1 MGFWADA
8 TRVLDRS
15 ADRVV
20 NRKGKVVR
28 TTKKVV
34 DGLCVGCLRPTGK
47 QQCGV
52 PCCGRAECLRVVVDR
67 I

>member
-1 MGFWADA
+1 MGFWTEVNRA
-8 TRVLDRS
+8 LDKS
-15 ADRVV
+15 ADRVAD
-20 NRKGKVVR
+20 RRGKVVR

-34 DGLCVGCLRPTGK
+34 DGLCVGCLRRTAK

-52 PCCGRAECLRVVVDR
+52 PCCGRTQCVRVVIER

>member
-1 MGFWADA
+1 MGFWTEAV
-8 TRVLDRS
+8 RVLDRS
-15 ADRVV
+15 A
-20 NRKGKVVR
+20 NRTGNRQGKVVM

-52 PCCGRAECLRVVVDR
+52 PCCGRTDCMRIVVDC

>member
-1 MGFWADA
+1 MGIWAGVA
-8 TRVLDRS
+8 RALDKS
-15 ADRVV
+15 ADKVAT
-20 NRKGKVVR
+20 RKGKVVR

-52 PCCGRAECLRVVVDR
+52 PCCGRTQCMRVVIER